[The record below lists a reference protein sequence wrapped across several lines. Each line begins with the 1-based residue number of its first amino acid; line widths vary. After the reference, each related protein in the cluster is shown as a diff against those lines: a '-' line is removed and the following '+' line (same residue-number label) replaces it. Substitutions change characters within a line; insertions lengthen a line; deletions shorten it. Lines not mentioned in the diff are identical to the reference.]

1 VSKDS
6 RSMSR
11 RRLLVYLALF
21 VTGLF
26 ALFGLAIFAIGI
38 LTEFSNVRSE
48 QQLQGG
54 ISPAIQIALAGF
66 CFAGLMAVV
75 FFGLVALLIARQT
88 RLLGSGYGDAYR
100 LIEEFK
106 FHEAIPLLER
116 SLREGKETPDVLM
129 LLTSAYAYAGQLAK
143 AQATADRSVQLFPD
157 NPGSYVTLA
166 NGYRLQAAYDE
177 SAAVLRTALEHA
189 PDQSNLLAE
198 LGFTLYFAG
207 NHSEAIKVF
216 QQAASHA
223 MPALYGVRVY
233 YHLARYYQQTG
244 DTEQAVKATAK
255 MMSARDGLDVW
266 VNGLKALNGTAY
278 GSALRY
284 EVAAIEQAITDADE
298 GNLG

>member
-1 VSKDS
+1 
-6 RSMSR
+6 MSP
-11 RRLLVYLALF
+11 RRLLVYIALVITGVLAVL
-21 VTGLF
+21 GLCVF
-26 ALFGLAIFAIGI
+26 AAGI
-38 LTEFSNVRSE
+38 LTEFSNVRSV
-48 QQLQGG
+48 QQLQGSL
-54 ISPAIQIALAGF
+54 SPAIQWALAGF
-66 CFAGLMAVV
+66 CFAGLMAIV

-116 SLREGKETPDVLM
+116 SVQEGKESPDVLM

-143 AQATADRSVQLFPD
+143 AQATADRSVRLFPD
-157 NPGSYVTLA
+157 DPGSYVTLA

-177 SAAVLRTALEHA
+177 AAAALRTALEHA
-189 PDQSNLLAE
+189 PGQPNLLAE

-207 NHSEAIKVF
+207 NETGTIEAFK
-216 QQAASHA
+216 QAASHP

-233 YHLARYYQQTG
+233 YHLARYYQTVG
-244 DTEQAVKATAK
+244 DTEKAVRATAK

-284 EVAAIEQAITDADE
+284 EVAAIQQALTDADD

>member
-1 VSKDS
+1 
-6 RSMSR
+6 MSLR
-11 RRLLVYLALF
+11 RILVYIALV
-21 VTGLF
+21 VTGLL
-26 ALFGLAIFAIGI
+26 ALFGLAVFAAGI
-38 LTEFSNVRSE
+38 LSEFSNVRNV
-48 QQLQGG
+48 QQLQGSL
-54 ISPAIQIALAGF
+54 SPAIRLALGGF

-75 FFGLVALLIARQT
+75 WFGLVALLIARQT
-88 RLLGSGYGDAYR
+88 RMLGSGYGDAYR

-116 SLREGKETPDVLM
+116 SLKEGKETPDVLM

-157 NPGSYVTLA
+157 DPGSYVTLA

-177 SAAVLRTALEHA
+177 SAAALRTALEHA
-189 PDQSNLLAE
+189 PDQPNLLAE

-207 NHSEAIKVF
+207 NGTEAIDAFK
-216 QQAASHA
+216 QAADHA

-233 YHLARYYQQTG
+233 YHLARHYQQIG
-244 DTEQAVKATAK
+244 DTDQAVKTMAK
-255 MMSARDGLDVW
+255 MMSARDGLNVW
-266 VNGLKALNGTAY
+266 INGLKALNGTAY

-284 EVAAIEQAITDADE
+284 EVADIQQALSDADE